1 MTERLVHYDIGTQ
14 DGEFCIHKNWIAQS
28 KHCEAHIYIQTMMQY
43 MEMTEERPNFFQQ
56 FIKTD
61 IRTDSNLSQLSIWGL
76 KIKSFSSLLIGEP
89 S

>member
-1 MTERLVHYDIGTQ
+1 
-14 DGEFCIHKNWIAQS
+14 
-28 KHCEAHIYIQTMMQY
+28 MMQY

-61 IRTDSNLSQLSIWGL
+61 ISTAPNLSQLSIWGL
-76 KIKSFSSLLIGEP
+76 KITSFSSLLIGEP